1 MALVDSS
8 YDEKEKV
15 DPKSSRNNNP
25 RGNDSSSVEA
35 IHTTLAEE
43 DPASPQ
49 DSRPHPNQNSAW
61 KKQRAELCTQIG
73 CQDAGRRE
81 SKI

>member
-8 YDEKEKV
+8 SDDEKEKV
-15 DPKSSRNNNP
+15 DPKASRNNNP

-35 IHTTLAEE
+35 ILTMLAEE

-49 DSRPHPNQNSAW
+49 DSLSATPDN
-61 KKQRAELCTQIG
+61 L
-73 CQDAGRRE
+73 
-81 SKI
+81 SNNL